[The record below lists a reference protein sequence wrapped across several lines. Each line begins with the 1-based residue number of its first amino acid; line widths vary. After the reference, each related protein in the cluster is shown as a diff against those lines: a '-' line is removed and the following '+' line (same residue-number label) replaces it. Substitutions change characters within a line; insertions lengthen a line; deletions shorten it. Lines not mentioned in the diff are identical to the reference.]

1 MQSFSII
8 IVSWNALEH
17 LKTFLPSVCAT
28 SYPKFEVILADN
40 GSSDDSAAWVR
51 THFPQVRVVS
61 LDKNYGYCGGNNR
74 AASQARYDNLVFLNN
89 DVEVSSDWLTPVAR
103 MLSDQPNVAVIQPKL
118 RSYVQK
124 SHFEYA
130 GAAGGFL
137 DAYGY
142 PFCRGRLFDTVE
154 EDLGQYDTA
163 TPIFWA
169 SGAAM
174 VIRRRIF
181 EECGGFEER
190 FEFHM
195 EEIDLCWRVQHM
207 GKQVWYCP
215 QSVVYH
221 LGGGSL
227 PTNSARK
234 VFYNFRN
241 NLWMIRRNLNGLAL
255 WKVLLVRAILDDLAV
270 FRFVIAGKFKLG
282 ISANI
287 ASFVGNLS
295 RIPKPVRT
303 SENALFKPEL
313 YQKSIVYQY
322 FIRKVKRYSDLP

>member
-17 LKTFLPSVCAT
+17 LKTFLPSVCDT
-28 SYPKFEVILADN
+28 SYPKFEIILADN
-40 GSSDDSAAWVR
+40 ASSDDSAAWVR

-74 AASQARYDNLVFLNN
+74 AAGQARYDNLVFLNN
-89 DVEVSSDWLTPVAR
+89 DVEVSSDWLIPVAR

-270 FRFVIAGKFKLG
+270 FRFVIAGEFKLG
-282 ISANI
+282 ISANT
-287 ASFVGNLS
+287 ASFLGNLS
-295 RIPKPVRT
+295 RIQKPVRT
-303 SENALFKPEL
+303 SENALYKPEL